1 MTSEKSVL
9 EALSQII
16 DPDFNKDIVSLGFI
30 KNLQIKK
37 ENISFDIQMTTPA
50 CPVKD
55 RFKNQAEEFVGKLD
69 EVKSVKVNM
78 TSQKVQRGAQGTLNL
93 DDIASIIAISSCKGG
108 VGKSTI
114 AAALAKE
121 ISQRGFK
128 VGLFDADFFGP
139 SVPTLFE
146 LHNAK
151 VATAGSNNFYPIV
164 VDGLKVVSF
173 GFFLGEKPAVMRG
186 PMVTNYLQQ
195 ILKQIKWGVL
205 DYLFIDM
212 PPGTGDIQLT
222 LSQVIQFDGAV
233 IVTTPQALSISDVG
247 KGIMMFDSVNVPIL
261 GVIENMAYF
270 MCNSCNKKHYVFGEK
285 GVEKLTERFGI
296 EVLAQFPLS
305 GTDYGITFNK
315 KIENELTAKA
325 TDEVIRS
332 LGKSRL
338 NKIQKPEIEF
348 NEKNI
353 TLTWS
358 NQIKKTIENKKLR
371 TNCHCAVCINEM
383 TGQKTLQDKDI
394 PDDIKATVIK
404 PIGNYALSI
413 TWTDGHSSGLFSY
426 KMINELTSEQDKT
439 HA

>member
-1 MTSEKSVL
+1 MVTEKNVL
-9 EALSQII
+9 DALSQII

-37 ENISFDIQMTTPA
+37 SEITFDIQLTTPA

-55 RFKNQAEEFVGKLD
+55 MFKNQAEEFVGKL
-69 EVKSVKVNM
+69 EGVNSVKANV
-78 TSQKVQRGAQGTLNL
+78 TSQKVQRGSQGALNL
-93 DDIASIIAISSCKGG
+93 DDIGSIIAISSCKGG

-121 ISQRGFK
+121 VTQRGFK

-146 LHNAK
+146 LHNVK
-151 VATAGSNNFYPIV
+151 VASAGSNTFYPIV
-164 VDGLKVVSF
+164 VDGLKIVSF

-195 ILKQIKWGVL
+195 ILKQIQWGAL

-270 MCNSCNKKHYVFGEK
+270 QCNSCQKKHYVFGEK
-285 GVEKLTERFGI
+285 GAEKLTERFGVEI
-296 EVLAQFPLS
+296 LAQFPLS
-305 GTDYGITFNK
+305 GSEYGITFNK
-315 KIENELTAKA
+315 KIENKLTAMA

-332 LGKSRL
+332 LGKTRL

-358 NQIKKTIENKKLR
+358 NGIKKTIDNKKLR
-371 TNCHCAVCINEM
+371 INCHCASCINEM
-383 TGQKTLQDKDI
+383 TGQKTLQDKNI
-394 PDDIKATVIK
+394 PNDIKATEIK

-426 KMINELTSEQDKT
+426 KMINELTSAQEKT
-439 HA
+439 NV